1 MYFQMRMVLL
11 AGALALSACD
21 SKDWESAGQQ
31 DGYAATV
38 NTTCNFRSTM
48 VHGKFD
54 NADYAK
60 GYSLGAQAGAA
71 AVASQGCARLK

>member
-1 MYFQMRMVLL
+1 MRVIGLL
-11 AGALALSACD
+11 AVLALVGCE
-21 SKDWESAGQQ
+21 SKDWESAGQR

-38 NTTCNFRSTM
+38 NTTCKFRETM

-60 GYSLGAQAGAA
+60 GYSHGAQDGAA
-71 AVASQGCARLK
+71 AVASQGCDRLK